1 MSDSVEVSGGNGGT
15 PPGSGSAEGDDA
27 VRAWLSQ
34 LHADTSQQSSSSSSS
49 LSILMRNSD
58 VLSRFIQQVR
68 LRYDTIRHTHTRLTA
83 LFRDYPGEPVP
94 ER

>member
-1 MSDSVEVSGGNGGT
+1 MSDSVEVSGGSGGT
-15 PPGSGSAEGDDA
+15 QPGSGSAEGDDA

-34 LHADTSQQSSSSSSS
+34 LHADTSQQSSSSSS

-68 LRYDTIRHTHTRLTA
+68 LRYDTIHTHP
-83 LFRDYPGEPVP
+83 FNGPFPGLP
-94 ER
+94 E